1 MVQRFLKSAS
11 VVVGLLAS
19 VFLGIPLAGF
29 GLTGLAGRLADA
41 DYATNFY
48 GGLQL
53 LGTAAGIWIAFFAC
67 WLWWMELLP
76 KRFGLRSLLLAT
88 SVVAVFA
95 GLISALLR
103 MANGS

>member
-1 MVQRFLKSAS
+1 MVQGFLKSAS

-53 LGTAAGIWIAFFAC
+53 LGMAAGIWIAFFAC
-67 WLWWMELLP
+67 
-76 KRFGLRSLLLAT
+76 LLAVVDGAT
-88 SVVAVFA
+88 S
-95 GLISALLR
+95 
-103 MANGS
+103 